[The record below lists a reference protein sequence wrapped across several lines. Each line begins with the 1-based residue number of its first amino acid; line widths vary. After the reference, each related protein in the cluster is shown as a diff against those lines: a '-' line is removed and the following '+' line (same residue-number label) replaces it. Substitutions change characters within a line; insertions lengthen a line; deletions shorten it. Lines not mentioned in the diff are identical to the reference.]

1 MKFRI
6 VILLLLVLAACAA
19 LSGQNSKKKITITGR
34 VVDADQNPV
43 ADAVLVIDN
52 KKTAFTTNQL
62 GSYKIKVKPSSE
74 TIGVYIGKTVVI
86 EEPIND
92 RKTIN
97 FTLTDFVH
105 HKAEDQMNPNE
116 EEEISVGY
124 GSTKKKN
131 LTQPV
136 SKLDTRDSRFASYR
150 TIYDM
155 IRGELP
161 GVQVNGT
168 SIKIQGATSI
178 SGSTQPLFVVDGDVA
193 FSIENISPQMVSSI
207 EVLKGS
213 AAAIYGSRGANGV
226 ILINLKSAKDVKKDR
241 SLSK

>member
-6 VILLLLVLAACAA
+6 VILLLLAFAAGTAI
-19 LSGQNSKKKITITGR
+19 SGQDSKKKITITGL
-34 VVDADQNPV
+34 VVDADHNPV

-52 KKTAFTTNQL
+52 KKTAVTTNQD
-62 GSYKIKVKPSSE
+62 GSYRIKLKPSAE
-74 TIGVYIGKTVVI
+74 KIGICTGKTVVI
-86 EEPIND
+86 EEPING

-97 FTLTDFVH
+97 FVLTDYV
-105 HKAEDQMNPNE
+105 KQQAEDQMNPNN

-168 SIKIQGATSI
+168 SIKIQGATSL

-193 FSIENISPQMVSSI
+193 FSIENISPQMVRSV

-226 ILINLKSAKDVKKDR
+226 ILINLKSAKKVK
-241 SLSK
+241 

>member
-6 VILLLLVLAACAA
+6 VLLLLLVLAAGAT
-19 LSGQNSKKKITITGR
+19 LSGQDSKKKITITGR
-34 VVDADQNPV
+34 VIDADHNPV

-52 KKTAFTTNQL
+52 KKTIVTTNQH
-62 GSYKIKVKPSSE
+62 GSYKIKVKPSAE
-74 TIGVYIGKTVVI
+74 KIGIYAGKLGI
-86 EEPIND
+86 IDESIND

-97 FTLTDFVH
+97 FVLTDYV
-105 HKAEDQMNPNE
+105 KKQAEDQMNPN

-168 SIKIQGATSI
+168 SIKIQGATSL

-241 SLSK
+241 PLSK

>member
-6 VILLLLVLAACAA
+6 VILLLLVLTAGATI
-19 LSGQNSKKKITITGR
+19 SGQNSKKKITITGL
-34 VVDADQNPV
+34 VVDANNNPV
-43 ADAVLVIDN
+43 ADAVVVVDN
-52 KKTAFTTNQL
+52 KKTIVKTNQQ
-62 GSYKIKVKPSSE
+62 GSYKIKVKPSAE
-74 TIGVYIGKTVVI
+74 KIGIYAGKTGVV
-86 EEPIND
+86 EEPIDGRN
-92 RKTIN
+92 TIN
-97 FTLTDFVH
+97 FNLTDFVN
-105 HKAEDQMNPNE
+105 KQAEDQTDAG

-124 GSTKKKN
+124 GSSKKKN

-161 GVQVNGT
+161 GVQVSGT

-178 SGSTQPLFVVDGDVA
+178 SGSTEPLFVVDGDVA
-193 FSIENISPQMVSSI
+193 FSIENISPQMVRSV

>member
-6 VILLLLVLAACAA
+6 VILLLLVFAAGTAI
-19 LSGQNSKKKITITGR
+19 SGQNSKKKFTLTGL
-34 VVDADQNPV
+34 VVDADHNPV

-52 KKTAFTTNQL
+52 KKTVVTTNQH
-62 GSYKIKVKPSSE
+62 GSYKIKLKPSAE
-74 TIGVYIGKTVVI
+74 KIGIYAGKTVVI
-86 EEPIND
+86 EEPING

-97 FTLTDFVH
+97 FILADYVNQQ
-105 HKAEDQMNPNE
+105 AEDQMNPNN

-136 SKLDTRDSRFASYR
+136 SKLDTRDSRYASYR

-168 SIKIQGATSI
+168 SIKIQGATSL

-193 FSIENISPQMVSSI
+193 FSIENISPQMVRSV

-226 ILINLKSAKDVKKDR
+226 ILINLKGAKKVK
-241 SLSK
+241 